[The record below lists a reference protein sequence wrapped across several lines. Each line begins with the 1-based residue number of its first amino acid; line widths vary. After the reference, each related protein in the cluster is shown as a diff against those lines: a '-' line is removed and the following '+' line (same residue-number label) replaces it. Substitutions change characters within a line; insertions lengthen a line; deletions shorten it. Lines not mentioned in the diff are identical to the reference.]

1 VTAKDETLRMIKVDM
16 IFGEAVVLCDERSM
30 FEDPTG
36 IYILEAVSWHSAW
49 FELPG
54 QAAV

>member
-1 VTAKDETLRMIKVDM
+1 MIKVDM